1 MEPAPVGQLWPARG
15 KQPEEMSV
23 AAGLGLWL
31 APLRGVTIRAFRETF
46 ATAIEEAGFIGAF
59 APFIPAN
66 PGIRVS
72 DRMLSDLMPFPS
84 GRPIDSH
91 DIRDRG
97 RAGRSTL
104 PVRARVPRARILLVP
119 QVITKHP
126 DAMRELLK
134 GFKDC
139 GFNRADLNAGCPF
152 PMIVRR
158 GRGSGLL
165 RSPDTLERLLA
176 AGCEEMGPGGF
187 SVKMRLGVELPDEL
201 LKLMPVFNRYPLAA
215 LRIHARTARQMYSG
229 KCDHAAFAA
238 ACSASANPVIYNGDL
253 VDTLN
258 GFNGLNGSN
267 ARNGFNALAASNS
280 LEGLEALKGLM
291 VGRGFVRALGA
302 RADAV
307 SLLRDYIARSQAE
320 LSGDNPVLGRMKELL
335 AYWAEGSPLWRRLWP
350 VVKICRSVDELLS
363 LLSR

>member
-1 MEPAPVGQLWPARG
+1 M
-15 KQPEEMSV
+15 
-23 AAGLGLWL
+23 
-31 APLRGVTIRAFRETF
+31 
-46 ATAIEEAGFIGAF
+46 
-59 APFIPAN
+59 
-66 PGIRVS
+66 
-72 DRMLSDLMPFPS
+72 
-84 GRPIDSH
+84 
-91 DIRDRG
+91 
-97 RAGRSTL
+97 
-104 PVRARVPRARILLVP
+104 
-119 QVITKHP
+119 ITKHP

-134 GFKDC
+134 GFKDR

-187 SVKMRLGVELPDEL
+187 SVKVRLGVERPDEL

-215 LRIHARTARQMYSG
+215 LTIHARTARQMYSG

-253 VDTLN
+253 VDTLK
-258 GFNGLNGSN
+258 GFKDFKGVKGLN
-267 ARNGFNALAASNS
+267 
-280 LEGLEALKGLM
+280 GLM
-291 VGRGFVRALGA
+291 VGRGFVRGLGV
-302 RADAV
+302 RADAA

-320 LSGDNPVLGRMKELL
+320 LSGDRPVLGRMKELL
-335 AYWAEGSPLWRRLWP
+335 AYWAEGSPVWRRLWP